1 MQKTPLFKQKIV
13 NDPVHGFITIP
24 NQLAY
29 DLMEH
34 PWLQRLRNIKQ
45 LGLSY
50 LVYPGAVHNR
60 FQHTLGAMHLM
71 MQALQV
77 LHEKGIE
84 ITPEEEEGA
93 IAAIM
98 MHDLGHGPFSHAL
111 EHSIVHNTSHEEI
124 SRTFMEQLN
133 IQLEN
138 RLTTAIAIFD
148 NQYPKKFLH
157 QLVSSQLDVDRLDYL
172 RRDSFFSGVA
182 EGTIGLER
190 IIKML
195 HVSADSL
202 VVEAKGIYSIEKFL
216 IARRL
221 MYWQVY
227 LHKTVVAAE
236 QMLIAILKRA
246 RELALSGIPLSAS
259 PALQFFLEGRYEGAP
274 TTSWLSTFAE
284 LDDTDISL
292 AIKLW
297 AKHSDPTL
305 ADLCSRLNSRNLLHV
320 ELSSTPFPSLRVEKA
335 FEACTS
341 QMGHSKDHSNY
352 LCFAGEVTN
361 SFYNPAEE
369 SIKILFKNDRLED
382 IYEASE
388 MLNHSALAKTV
399 KKYFFCYP
407 KEVSF
412 TIQHE

>member
-1 MQKTPLFKQKIV
+1 MQKSQPFKQKIV

-24 NQLAY
+24 NQLAF

-34 PWLQRLRNIKQ
+34 PWIQRLRNIKQ

-77 LHEKGIE
+77 LREKGIE
-84 ITPEEEEGA
+84 ITAAEEEGA

-98 MHDLGHGPFSHAL
+98 MHDLGHGPYSHAL
-111 EHSIVHNTSHEEI
+111 EHSIVHNISHETI
-124 SRTFMEQLN
+124 SQAFMEQLN
-133 IQLEN
+133 IQLDG
-138 RLTTAIAIFD
+138 RLSMAIAIFD
-148 NQYPKKFLH
+148 NRYPKKFLH

-172 RRDSFFSGVA
+172 GRDSFFSGVA

-195 HVSADSL
+195 YVADDSL

-227 LHKTVVAAE
+227 LHKTVVGAE
-236 QMLIAILKRA
+236 QMLIAILQRA
-246 RELALSGIPLSAS
+246 RQLARAGIPLATS
-259 PALQFFLEGRYEGAP
+259 PALQFFLEGHYEELP
-274 TTSWLSTFAE
+274 TNDWLSVFAQ
-284 LDDTDISL
+284 LDDSDVSL

-297 AKHSDPTL
+297 VNHSDPAL
-305 ADLCSRLNSRNLLHV
+305 ADLCSRLNNRKLLHV
-320 ELSSTPFPSLRVEKA
+320 ELSTTPFPASRVKKA
-335 FEACTS
+335 IEACMS
-341 QMGHSKDHSNY
+341 QTECSSDHAGF

-361 SFYNPAEE
+361 SFYNPEEE
-369 SIKILFKNDRLED
+369 SIKILFKSNKLED

-407 KEVSF
+407 KEIYFSL
-412 TIQHE
+412 